1 MAKGKKKVYFSVR
14 TVDMK
19 KANGLDSVRCAR
31 NGIHL

>member
-1 MAKGKKKVYFSVR
+1 MAKGKKVFFSVR

-19 KANGLDSVRCAR
+19 RANGLGSARCAR